1 MWECNFDP
9 DVIWKKKVNE
19 VEVSRIELSYYV
31 RLIQKYH
38 NGLFEYPFLTF
49 FCCWHSNGLERIL
62 LLILA
67 AAVGD
72 EGLTIRPPSV
82 LLFLA
87 DADIG
92 FSSVSTPMVFH
103 HHLLHLWLD
112 RGVIRIWCNLK
123 PFFWS
128 QEIHIFHSQQKL
140 WNAVL

>member
-1 MWECNFDP
+1 M
-9 DVIWKKKVNE
+9 KKKL
-19 VEVSRIELSYYV
+19 VELNYRTISY
-31 RLIQKYH
+31 
-38 NGLFEYPFLTF
+38 NGLLEYTFLTF

-112 RGVIRIWCNLK
+112 WGVIRIWCNLK
-123 PFFWS
+123 LFFWS
-128 QEIHIFHSQQKL
+128 QEIHILHSHKNFEMQYWKYINDL
-140 WNAVL
+140 NTGSSVI